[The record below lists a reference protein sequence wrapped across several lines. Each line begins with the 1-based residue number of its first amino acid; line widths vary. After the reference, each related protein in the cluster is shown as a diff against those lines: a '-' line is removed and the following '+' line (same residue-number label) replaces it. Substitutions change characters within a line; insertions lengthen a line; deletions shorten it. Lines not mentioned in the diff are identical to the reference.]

1 MIEHDHKFVRDP
13 ISNAIINTDVEGLKR
28 YKAQKKHLREMS
40 NVKDDLDILKSEFA
54 EIKILLKALINA

>member
-13 ISNAIINTDVEGLKR
+13 LSNAIINTDVEGLKR
-28 YKAQKKHLREMS
+28 YKAQKKYLREMS
-40 NVKDDLDILKSEFA
+40 NVKDDLEILKNEFA